1 MVMRFDLNKLFI
13 GYNGISV
20 PLFPYEKEVRT
31 QSIKGY
37 ILCRRPLTGAL
48 FLFTSPR
55 AACGKG
61 GKVY

>member
-31 QSIKGY
+31 QLIEGY
-37 ILCRRPLTGAL
+37 ILRASLVGAL
-48 FLFTSPR
+48 FFVKNFKSS
-55 AACGKG
+55 ANGM
-61 GKVY
+61 Y

>member
-31 QSIKGY
+31 QLIEGY
-37 ILCRRPLTGAL
+37 ILRASLVGAL
-48 FLFTSPR
+48 FLLKYF
-55 AACGKG
+55 
-61 GKVY
+61 

>member
-31 QSIKGY
+31 QLIEGY
-37 ILCRRPLTGAL
+37 ILRESLVGAL
-48 FLFTSPR
+48 FFVKHFKSS
-55 AACGKG
+55 ANGM
-61 GKVY
+61 Y